1 MLRSCYV
8 GISLLPAGKGREGI
22 SRVWLSP
29 VFKNVFI
36 RINFA
41 FDFKKNVFPFTRFD
55 FYLVLLVKNKNKY
68 GYFRLHGRLNLSSSS
83 GRGECGGTGGI

>member
-1 MLRSCYV
+1 MLCLCCV
-8 GISLLPAGKGREGI
+8 GISLLPAGRDREGI

-55 FYLVLLVKNKNKY
+55 FYTRKSESMEVNLRKSKRDLTVK
-68 GYFRLHGRLNLSSSS
+68 
-83 GRGECGGTGGI
+83 